1 MATFNITGDAAPVT
15 PVVETPSVGDS
26 LVPVSI
32 KLVLVFAALLLV
44 MGTGSLLA
52 RKLI

>member
-1 MATFNITGDAAPVT
+1 MRYKD
-15 PVVETPSVGDS
+15 D
-26 LVPVSI
+26 I
-32 KLVLVFAALLLV
+32 KLFTWVGVLSGVFAALLLV